1 MEVELVDPASDVLA
15 FIDFV
20 NLTDSLEHPRPEDF
34 PPIGSMLD
42 AVALDFMPWGELRL
56 TARPSSLTPQR
67 LPDSPVYENELP
79 QAISGVS

>member
-1 MEVELVDPASDVLA
+1 MEVEVVAPASAVPA

-42 AVALDFMPWGELRL
+42 AVPLDFMPWGELRL
-56 TARPSSLTPQR
+56 AARPSSLPPQR
-67 LPDSPVYENELP
+67 LPDSAAHENELP
-79 QAISGVS
+79 QAIPDVS

>member
-1 MEVELVDPASDVLA
+1 MEVEVVAPVSAVPA

-56 TARPSSLTPQR
+56 TARPSSLASQR
-67 LPDSPVYENELP
+67 LPDSPAQENELP
-79 QAISGVS
+79 RAIP